1 MYLEKQE
8 RRLRYLDQLE
18 SANSCLVLGYALCD
32 PLIAQWS
39 LVEYS
44 MCSFISFLAYISKNL
59 IPRAQGYSV
68 HRVSLNTVGFEHVL
82 AARARI
88 GDVGSGNLV
97 LAQIEAVGHDNL
109 IDLAPRQRA
118 NLNQIGINFV
128 AFRKDKCAAVRSTFG
143 QREWRWYDVHFAV
156 AHEDVAV
163 AAEAPETLVLV
174 NVGVVGIQKATM
186 TQNQVEHGI
195 TIAVRV
201 RRVAP
206 EHVIDLPPVVLAA
219 RHLRIAVVVNLAA
232 RIGQPLDF
240 ETFGELHE
248 PEVWV

>member
-59 IPRAQGYSV
+59 IPRAQGDSV

-82 AARARI
+82 AAHARI

-128 AFRKDKCAAVRSTFG
+128 AFRRISMQRCAVPSASANGVGTTYILRSRT
-143 QREWRWYDVHFAV
+143 RC
-156 AHEDVAV
+156 
-163 AAEAPETLVLV
+163 
-174 NVGVVGIQKATM
+174 
-186 TQNQVEHGI
+186 
-195 TIAVRV
+195 
-201 RRVAP
+201 RRSCRSP
-206 EHVIDLPPVVLAA
+206 GKLLF
-219 RHLRIAVVVNLAA
+219 L
-232 RIGQPLDF
+232 
-240 ETFGELHE
+240 
-248 PEVWV
+248 